1 MPLGSNGSLTIVI
14 SVITSLQGIMEKRRR
29 RRESHNAVERRRRD
43 NINDRIH
50 ELGTLLPDLE
60 NDGINKPN
68 KGYILRKSVE
78 QIKSLQHEVTEYSQR
93 VRELEKMLEQYRLN
107 QPTNNN
113 ANQS

>member
-1 MPLGSNGSLTIVI
+1 MPLDSNVSFTIVI

-93 VRELEKMLEQYRLN
+93 IKELEKM
-107 QPTNNN
+107 
-113 ANQS
+113 